1 MDKLLEDFV
10 EGKLNE
16 TMTTSEFM
24 TKYMAKQKNLF
35 KRYTPEIVGFDN
47 FKRLFKDEYV
57 RISLVNTLLYTVIV
71 VPVQT
76 FLAVLLAV
84 AANLKVK
91 GVKLYKV
98 VFFFLQ

>member
-24 TKYMAKQKNLF
+24 TNIWLNKKNLF

-76 FLAVLLAV
+76 F
-84 AANLKVK
+84 
-91 GVKLYKV
+91 
-98 VFFFLQ
+98 F

>member
-1 MDKLLEDFV
+1 
-10 EGKLNE
+10 
-16 TMTTSEFM
+16 
-24 TKYMAKQKNLF
+24 MAKTKKILF

-76 FLAVLLAV
+76 F
-84 AANLKVK
+84 
-91 GVKLYKV
+91 
-98 VFFFLQ
+98 F